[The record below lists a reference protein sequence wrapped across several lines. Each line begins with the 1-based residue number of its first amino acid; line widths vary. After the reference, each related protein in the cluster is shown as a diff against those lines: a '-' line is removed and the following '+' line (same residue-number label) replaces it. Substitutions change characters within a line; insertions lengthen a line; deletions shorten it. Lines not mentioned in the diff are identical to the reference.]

1 MSWTCA
7 RRHATLCTRGLCY
20 EVCDARSTPF
30 ADAVFGGAVD
40 KGLLDAALCSEGF
53 DYEAGLLAGEV
64 ARLLSDGG
72 VWVSLS
78 LSPPSVVLPLL
89 SSLPHWASLDTQP
102 HPSAA
107 GVFSYVATR
116 AERRP
121 AARLPA

>member
-1 MSWTCA
+1 
-7 RRHATLCTRGLCY
+7 
-20 EVCDARSTPF
+20 
-30 ADAVFGGAVD
+30 VD

-102 HPSAA
+102 HLSAA
-107 GVFSYVATR
+107 GVFCYVATR
-116 AERRP
+116 AERIAEERRRSLS
-121 AARLPA
+121 A

>member
-1 MSWTCA
+1 M
-7 RRHATLCTRGLCY
+7 
-20 EVCDARSTPF
+20 
-30 ADAVFGGAVD
+30 
-40 KGLLDAALCSEGF
+40 
-53 DYEAGLLAGEV
+53 
-64 ARLLSDGG
+64 
-72 VWVSLS
+72 SLS